1 MAAASG
7 IAVGVATAE
16 QSVVEESAAR
26 AAMIGPRVERAGA
39 SAVATPMHSLTCSV
53 RVLLK
58 CLRSAG

>member
-26 AAMIGPRVERAGA
+26 AAMIGPRVERAEA
-39 SAVATPMHSLTCSV
+39 SAVATPMQLD
-53 RVLLK
+53 LL
-58 CLRSAG
+58 CAGLADVP